1 MEVQMQFHEQ
11 FLMIEAMK
19 EIHAQPRTKMLERV
33 SWRVKLSGH
42 LIDLAKR
49 LEPNVSAINSIREF
63 KSNR

>member
-19 EIHAQPRTKMLERV
+19 EIHAQSATTFERV
-33 SWRVKLSGH
+33 SWRVKLAGK

-49 LEPNVSAINSIREF
+49 LEPNLSAITSIGEF

>member
-1 MEVQMQFHEQ
+1 MQFHEQ

-19 EIHAQPRTKMLERV
+19 EIHATPRTKTFERIG
-33 SWRVKLSGH
+33 WRVKLAGK

-49 LEPNVSAINSIREF
+49 LEPNLNTVTIIGEF